1 MCSCVSDVRGC
12 VCLLDGKVCLY
23 DVIVVCATRRTVMAA
38 KFVKLSDQ
46 IIAGAI
52 DAVRNVNSGLSLTA
66 HLARHHRISFLLCAE
81 SRDSRECARCSWETK

>member
-1 MCSCVSDVRGC
+1 MVKLVSAMVDVRLCLRWKMCSCVSDVRGC

-52 DAVRNVNSGLSLTA
+52 DAVRYVCL
-66 HLARHHRISFLLCAE
+66 
-81 SRDSRECARCSWETK
+81 